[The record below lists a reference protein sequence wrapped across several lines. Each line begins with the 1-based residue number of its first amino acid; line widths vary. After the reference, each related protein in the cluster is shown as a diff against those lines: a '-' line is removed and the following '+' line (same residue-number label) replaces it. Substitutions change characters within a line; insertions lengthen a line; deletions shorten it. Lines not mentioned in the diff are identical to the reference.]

1 MRPSIIFLVLAPFTL
16 AAQGGRGGRG
26 GRGNPPA
33 PADTMIVSRPQPNMR
48 RGNEADS
55 LAVTHHEITVHGTP
69 IRYTATTGMMPQRN
83 ETNGEIEGNIFY
95 VAYTKD
101 GVTDPATRPIMF
113 LFNGGPGSATLW
125 LHLGAFGPKRVKLNA
140 DGSNAPPPYSY
151 EENPNTLLDQADL
164 VFLDP
169 VGTGYSRA
177 NGAQN
182 GPRFW
187 GLDEDMRSVAE
198 FIRLYLSRSERWAS
212 PRFIGGESYGTT
224 RAAHLSGYLTDNGI
238 ALNGVFL
245 LSSVLNF
252 ENSRPDRG
260 NDIGYIGFF
269 PSFAMTAW
277 YHKKLPPDLQ
287 SLSIE
292 DFARKVE
299 AFTTNE
305 YATALVKGAAMTPAE
320 RTAIV
325 AQIARY
331 TGTSTRFVEDEDL
344 RIDLAPFSVELMH
357 DTHAMSGRLDSRFM
371 AFNGDPTAGR
381 TGFDPSDASIR
392 NSFTPVVNDYVRRE
406 LNFHDDD
413 IYYVLGGGIGRWRYD
428 EGKYPNVVPSLE
440 RAFAKN
446 PDMKLYVAMGYY
458 DMATP
463 YWAVQY
469 TLDHMTV
476 DPKVRANNIRT
487 DHFQAG
493 HMMYIDGPS
502 MTKLRADLRKFIED
516 ACRSGELEL
525 RVKRRWSLVVGF
537 LHKTHDKRPT
547 TNDRLTPQRGR
558 YGRS

>member
-1 MRPSIIFLVLAPFTL
+1 MRHSTILFLVFPLAL
-16 AAQGGRGGRG
+16 GAQGGRGRG
-26 GRGNPPA
+26 SGGAGGARGTEGAVTPDSASAARQQLNFR
-33 PADTMIVSRPQPNMR
+33 RPS
-48 RGNEADS
+48 GGDS
-55 LAVTHHEITVHGTP
+55 VAVTHHQITVNGVT
-69 IRYTATTGMMPQRN
+69 IRYTATTGLMPERN
-83 ETNGEIEGNIFY
+83 EQTGEVEGNIFY

-101 GVTDPATRPIMF
+101 GVTDPATRPISF

-140 DGSNAPPPYSY
+140 DGSNPPPPYSY
-151 EENPNTLLDQADL
+151 EENPNTLLDQSDL

-177 NGAQN
+177 NGSN

-198 FIRLYLSRSERWAS
+198 FIRLYLTRSERWAS

-238 ALNGVFL
+238 ALNGVIL

-287 SLSIE
+287 KLSVE
-292 DFARKVE
+292 EFARQAE

-305 YATALVKGAAMTPAE
+305 YAPALLKGAALTPAE

-325 AQIARY
+325 AKIARF
-331 TGTSTRFVEDEDL
+331 TGTSTQFIEDSDL

-357 DTHAMSGRLDSRFM
+357 DKREMSGRLDSRFLSY
-371 AFNGDPTAGR
+371 NGDPTAGR
-381 TGFDPSDASIR
+381 TAFDPSDASIR
-392 NSFTPVVNDYVRRE
+392 NSFTPVVNDYMRRE
-406 LNFHDDD
+406 LGYKDDD
-413 IYYVLGGGIGRWRYD
+413 IYYVLGGGIGRWRYE

-469 TLDHMTV
+469 TLDHMSV
-476 DPKVRANNIRT
+476 DQKVRRDNIRT

-493 HMMYIDGPS
+493 HMMYIDAPS
-502 MTKLRADLRKFIED
+502 MLRLRADLRKFIDD
-516 ACRSGELEL
+516 AIP
-525 RVKRRWSLVVGF
+525 KR
-537 LHKTHDKRPT
+537 
-547 TNDRLTPQRGR
+547 
-558 YGRS
+558 

>member
-1 MRPSIIFLVLAPFTL
+1 MRRSAILLCLTPLVLT
-16 AAQGGRGGRG
+16 AQGGGRAGRGGGRGG
-26 GRGNPPA
+26 A
-33 PADTMIVSRPQPNMR
+33 SPADTLIVARPQATMR
-48 RGNEADS
+48 RSLSADTLS
-55 LAVTHHEITVHGTP
+55 ITHHQVTINGTV
-69 IRYTATTGMMPQRN
+69 IRYTATTGLMPQRN
-83 ETNGEIEGNIFY
+83 AQTGEVEGSIFY

-101 GVTDPATRPIMF
+101 GVTDPATRPISF

-125 LHLGAFGPKRVKLNA
+125 LHLGAFGPKKIKLNA
-140 DGSNAPPPYSY
+140 DGSNPPPPYSF
-151 EENPNTLLDQADL
+151 EENQNTLLDQTDM

-198 FIRLYLSRSERWAS
+198 FIRLYLTRSERWAS

-238 ALNGVFL
+238 ALNGVIL

-252 ENSRPDRG
+252 ENSRPDKG

-287 SLSIE
+287 KLSVE
-292 DFARKVE
+292 EFARQVE

-305 YATALVKGAAMTPAE
+305 YAPALLKGAAMTPAE
-320 RTAIV
+320 KTAIIEKV
-325 AQIARY
+325 ARY
-331 TGTSTRFVEDEDL
+331 TGTSTRFIKDSDL
-344 RIDLAPFSVELMH
+344 RIDLAPFSAELMH
-357 DTHAMSGRLDSRFM
+357 DEDKVTGRLDSRFM
-371 AFNGDPTAGR
+371 TYNGDPTSGR
-381 TGFDPSDASIR
+381 TAFDPSDASIR
-392 NSFTPVVNDYVRRE
+392 NSFTPVVNDFVRRE
-406 LNFHDDD
+406 LDFHDDD

-446 PDMKLYVAMGYY
+446 PYMKLFVAMGYY

-476 DPKVRANNIRT
+476 DPKVRKENIRT

-493 HMMYIDGPS
+493 HMMYIDAPS
-502 MTKLRADLRKFIED
+502 MTKLRADLRSFIDD
-516 ACRSGELEL
+516 AV
-525 RVKRRWSLVVGF
+525 VKR
-537 LHKTHDKRPT
+537 
-547 TNDRLTPQRGR
+547 
-558 YGRS
+558 